1 MILKSIL
8 LLIIAV
14 GTPWLTM
21 GQAMDS
27 GRMAIPGVQHI
38 MTEYGKQLN
47 LTDEQKAEMA
57 ALSLDY
63 RRGMQRMALQ
73 VDGRH
78 WRGDRRSY
86 RRARGVE
93 PRGEF
98 RGRRD
103 AGEARSRWE
112 RRDEDVQAFRRDSL
126 YLKIHEVLD
135 EEQSETLKTMLTE
148 RAERQHEYRA
158 LRHEQLIER
167 AGIEGEKATQVKAI
181 LDRRSESRH
190 ELALNRIQNPGE
202 FDRDEARETF
212 RDMWEIREELGE
224 ILTANE
230 YRELQRVMNP
240 RAAQA
245 RRLHRW

>member
-8 LLIIAV
+8 LLIIAM
-14 GTPWLTM
+14 GTQWLTM

-38 MTEYGKQLN
+38 ITEYGEQLN

-57 ALSLDY
+57 ALSLGY

-86 RRARGVE
+86 GRTRGVE
-93 PRGEF
+93 PRGEY

-112 RRDEDVQAFRRDSL
+112 RRDEGFQVFRRDSL
-126 YLKIHEVLD
+126 YLKTHEVLD
-135 EEQSETLKTMLTE
+135 EEQSETLKKILTE
-148 RAERQHEYRA
+148 RAERQLGFRT
-158 LRHEQLIER
+158 LRHEQMIER
-167 AGIEGEKATQVKAI
+167 AGLEREKAAQVKAI
-181 LDRRSESRH
+181 LDRRSDSRH

-202 FDRDEARETF
+202 FDRDEAREAF
-212 RDMWEIREELGE
+212 REMWEVREELGE